1 MLKFIGKRFL
11 QGILVLIGI
20 YAVTFFL
27 VAATPGSPFSS
38 ERAIAPEILAQIEK
52 FYGYDKPV
60 GERFLTSLSNIV
72 LRGDFGPS
80 AVYANRTVTA
90 IIAESFPVS
99 LKLGS
104 ISLLV
109 ALLIGI
115 PAGILAAVKKN
126 TWLDYV
132 PMSAAMAGIC
142 LPTFVMG
149 PLLALVFG
157 LIFAV
162 LPVAGWFGPEFVIL
176 PAATLGLYYAA
187 YFARLTRG
195 GMLEML
201 NQDFVRTARAK
212 GVPERTIVWK
222 HCLKGGL
229 IPAITFLGPALA
241 GIISGS
247 FVVETIFQIPGLGQW
262 FVKGALNRDDFLI
275 LGLTL
280 LFAALIVLMN
290 LLVDIAQVALN
301 PRLKYD

>member
-1 MLKFIGKRFL
+1 MLKFVALRLI
-11 QGILVLIGI
+11 QGVLVLLGI
-20 YAVTFFL
+20 YAVTFLL

-38 ERAIAPEILAQIEK
+38 ERAIAPEILAQIEA
-52 FYGYDKPV
+52 FYGFDRPI
-60 GERFLTSLSNIV
+60 GERFVTSLGNA
-72 LRGDFGPS
+72 LQGEFGPS
-80 AVYANRTVTA
+80 AVYANRTVTQ
-90 IIAESFPVS
+90 IIAEALPVS
-99 LKLGS
+99 VLLGS
-104 ISLLV
+104 ISLFL
-109 ALLIGI
+109 ALLLGI
-115 PAGILAAVKKN
+115 PAGILAAVKRN

-132 PMSAAMAGIC
+132 PMSVSMAGIC

-157 LIFAV
+157 LILGL
-162 LPVAGWFGPEFVIL
+162 LPVAGWYGPEFMIL
-176 PAATLGLYYAA
+176 PAITLGLYYAA

-195 GMLEML
+195 GMLDML

-212 GVPERTIVWK
+212 GVPESTIILK

-229 IPAITFLGPALA
+229 IPAITYLGPALA

-262 FVKGALNRDDFLI
+262 FVRAALNRDDFLV
-275 LGLTL
+275 LGLTV
-280 LFAALIVLMN
+280 LFAAMIVVMN

>member
-1 MLKFIGKRFL
+1 MAKFVILRL
-11 QGILVLIGI
+11 IQGIFVLLAI

-38 ERAIAPEILAQIEK
+38 ERAIRPEILAQIEA

-60 GERFLTSLSNIV
+60 GERFVTSLLNM
-72 LRGDFGPS
+72 LQGEFGPS
-80 AVYANRTVTA
+80 AVYANRTVTE
-90 IIAESFPVS
+90 IIGESFPVS

-109 ALLIGI
+109 ALLIGV
-115 PAGILAAVKKN
+115 PAGLLAAVKKN
-126 TWLDYV
+126 SWLDYL
-132 PMSAAMAGIC
+132 PMSTAMAGIC

-157 LIFAV
+157 LILQL

-201 NQDFVRTARAK
+201 SQDFVRTARAK
-212 GVPERTIVWK
+212 GVPESMIVWK

-247 FVVETIFQIPGLGQW
+247 FVVETIFQVPGLGQW
-262 FVKGALNRDDFLI
+262 FVRGALNRDDFLI
-275 LGLTL
+275 LGLTI
-280 LFAALIVLMN
+280 LFAGLIVIMN
-290 LLVDIAQVALN
+290 LIVDILQVMLN
-301 PRLKYD
+301 PRLKYE

>member
-1 MLKFIGKRFL
+1 MSRFIVTRFI
-11 QGILVLIGI
+11 QGLLVLIGI

-38 ERAIAPEILAQIEK
+38 ERAIRPEILAQIEA
-52 FYGYDKPV
+52 FYGYDRPV
-60 GERFLTSLSNIV
+60 LERFWTSFTNV
-72 LRGDFGPS
+72 LHGEFGPS
-80 AVYANRTVTA
+80 AVYANRSVTD
-90 IIAESFPVS
+90 IITESFPVS

-104 ISLLV
+104 VSLGI
-109 ALLIGI
+109 ALLLGI
-115 PAGILAAVKKN
+115 PAGIVAAVRKN
-126 TWLDYV
+126 SWLDYV
-132 PMSAAMAGIC
+132 PMSLAMAGIC

-149 PLLALVFG
+149 PLLALIFG
-157 LIFAV
+157 LILEI
-162 LPVAGWFGPEFVIL
+162 LPVAGWFGPEFVVL

-195 GMLEML
+195 GMLEIL

-212 GVPERTIVWK
+212 GVPESMIVWK

-247 FVVETIFQIPGLGQW
+247 FVVETIFQVPGLGQW
-262 FVKGALNRDDFLI
+262 FVRGALNRDDFLI
-275 LGLTL
+275 LGLTV

-290 LLVDIAQVALN
+290 LIVDIVQVALN

>member
-1 MLKFIGKRFL
+1 MAKFITLRFL
-11 QGILVLIGI
+11 QGLLVLLGI

-38 ERAIAPEILAQIEK
+38 ERAIRPEILAQIEA

-60 GERFLTSLSNIV
+60 TERFLSSLSNI

-80 AVYANRTVTA
+80 AVYANRTVTE

-99 LKLGS
+99 FKLGS
-104 ISLLV
+104 ISLGI
-109 ALLIGI
+109 ALLLGV
-115 PAGILAAVKKN
+115 PAGIIAAVKKN
-126 TWLDYV
+126 TRLDYV
-132 PMSAAMAGIC
+132 PMSTAMAGIC

-149 PLLALVFG
+149 PMLALVFG
-157 LIFAV
+157 LILGV
-162 LPVAGWFGPEFVIL
+162 LPVAGWFGPEFVVL
-176 PAATLGLYYAA
+176 PSATLGLYYAA

-212 GVPERTIVWK
+212 GVPESTIVWK

-247 FVVETIFQIPGLGQW
+247 FVVETIFQVPGLGQW

-275 LGLTL
+275 LGLTV

>member
-1 MLKFIGKRFL
+1 MAKFVFVRL
-11 QGILVLIGI
+11 VQGIFVLLAI

-38 ERAIAPEILAQIEK
+38 ERAIRPEILAQIEA

-60 GERFLTSLSNIV
+60 GERFLTSLNNM
-72 LRGDFGPS
+72 LHGEFGPS
-80 AVYANRTVTA
+80 AVYANRTVTE

-109 ALLIGI
+109 ALLIGV

-126 TWLDYV
+126 TWLDYL
-132 PMSAAMAGIC
+132 PMSTAMAGIC

-157 LIFAV
+157 LTLQM

-212 GVPERTIVWK
+212 GVPETQIVWK

-247 FVVETIFQIPGLGQW
+247 FVVETIFQVPGLGQW
-262 FVKGALNRDDFLI
+262 FVRGALNRDDFLI
-275 LGLTL
+275 LGLTI
-280 LFAALIVLMN
+280 LFAGLIVIMN
-290 LLVDIAQVALN
+290 LVVDILQVMLN
-301 PRLKYD
+301 PRLKYE

>member
-1 MLKFIGKRFL
+1 MLKFIGMRL
-11 QGILVLIGI
+11 VQGLVVLLAI

-38 ERAIAPEILAQIEK
+38 ERAISPEILARIEA
-52 FYGYDKPV
+52 FYGYDRPV
-60 GERFLTSLSNIV
+60 LERFQTALGNALQ
-72 LRGDFGPS
+72 GEFGPS
-80 AVYANRTVTA
+80 AAYANRTVTQ
-90 IIAESFPVS
+90 IIGEAFPVS
-99 LKLGS
+99 LLLGS
-104 ISLLV
+104 ISLGL
-109 ALLIGI
+109 ALLLGI
-115 PAGILAAVKKN
+115 PAGILAAVKRN
-126 TWLDYV
+126 TWLDYL
-132 PMSAAMAGIC
+132 PMSVAMAGIC

-157 LIFAV
+157 LILQS
-162 LPVAGWFGPEFVIL
+162 LPVSGWFGPDYIVL
-176 PAATLGLYYAA
+176 PAATLGIYYAA

-212 GVPERTIVWK
+212 GVPESTIIWK

-247 FVVETIFQIPGLGQW
+247 FVVESIFQIPGLGQW
-262 FVKGALNRDDFLI
+262 FVRGALNRDDFLI
-275 LGLTL
+275 LGLTA

-301 PRLKYD
+301 PRLKYE

>member
-1 MLKFIGKRFL
+1 MLKFILVRFL
-11 QGILVLIGI
+11 QGLLVLLVI
-20 YAVTFFL
+20 YALTFFL
-27 VAATPGSPFSS
+27 VAMSPGSPFSS
-38 ERAIAPEILAQIEK
+38 ERAIRPEILAQIEA
-52 FYGYDKPV
+52 FYGYDKPAL
-60 GERFLTSLSNIV
+60 ERFWTSLTNA
-72 LRGDFGPS
+72 LRGEFGPS
-80 AVYANRTVTA
+80 AVYANRSVTQ
-90 IIAESFPVS
+90 IIGESFPTS

-104 ISLLV
+104 I
-109 ALLIGI
+109 ALLAALVIGI
-115 PAGILAAVKKN
+115 PTGILAAVKRN
-126 TWLDYV
+126 SWLDYV
-132 PMSAAMAGIC
+132 PMSVAMAGIC

-157 LIFAV
+157 LILRL
-162 LPVAGWFGPEFVIL
+162 LPVSGWYGPEYIVL

-212 GVPERTIVWK
+212 GVPESTIIWK

-241 GIISGS
+241 GIIAGS

-262 FVKGALNRDDFLI
+262 FVRAALNRDDFLI
-275 LGLTL
+275 LGLTV

-290 LLVDIAQVALN
+290 LLADIVHVALN
-301 PRLKYD
+301 PRLKYE

>member
-1 MLKFIGKRFL
+1 MLKFAAIRLG
-11 QGILVLIGI
+11 QGILVLLAI
-20 YAVTFFL
+20 YALTFFL
-27 VAATPGSPFSS
+27 VAMTPGSPFSS
-38 ERAIAPEILAQIEK
+38 ERAIRPEVLAQIEAY
-52 FYGYDKPV
+52 YGFDKPFF
-60 GERFLTSLSNIV
+60 ERFWTSLSNAV
-72 LRGDFGPS
+72 RGEFGPS
-80 AVYANRTVTA
+80 AVYANRSVTQ

-104 ISLLV
+104 ISLLM

-115 PAGILAAVKKN
+115 PTGILAAVKRN

-132 PMSAAMAGIC
+132 PMSVSMAGIC
-142 LPTFVMG
+142 LPTFVLG

-157 LIFAV
+157 LILRL
-162 LPVAGWFGPEFVIL
+162 LPVSGWYGPEYVVL

-187 YFARLTRG
+187 YFARLARG

-212 GVPERTIVWK
+212 GVAESTIVWK

-262 FVKGALNRDDFLI
+262 FVRAALNRDDFLI
-275 LGLTL
+275 LGLTV
-280 LFAALIVLMN
+280 LFASLIVLMN
-290 LLVDIAQVALN
+290 LLADIVHVALN
-301 PRLKYD
+301 PRLKYE

>member
-1 MLKFIGKRFL
+1 MAKFVALRLI
-11 QGILVLIGI
+11 QGIFVLLAI

-38 ERAIAPEILAQIEK
+38 ERAIRPEILAQIEA

-60 GERFLTSLSNIV
+60 AQRFLTSINNV
-72 LRGDFGPS
+72 LHGEFGPS
-80 AVYANRTVTA
+80 AVYANRTVTE

-109 ALLIGI
+109 ALLLGV

-126 TWLDYV
+126 TWLDYL
-132 PMSAAMAGIC
+132 PMSTAMAGIC

-157 LIFAV
+157 LILQL

-212 GVPERTIVWK
+212 GVPETTIVWK

-247 FVVETIFQIPGLGQW
+247 FVVETIFQVPGLGQW
-262 FVKGALNRDDFLI
+262 FVRGALNRDDFLI
-275 LGLTL
+275 LGLTI
-280 LFAALIVLMN
+280 LFASLIVVMN
-290 LLVDIAQVALN
+290 LVVDILQVMLN
-301 PRLKYD
+301 PRLTYE

>member
-1 MLKFIGKRFL
+1 MLRFTAVRL
-11 QGILVLIGI
+11 SQGLLVLLAI
-20 YAVTFFL
+20 YALTFFL
-27 VAATPGSPFSS
+27 VAMTPGSPFSS
-38 ERAIAPEILAQIEK
+38 ERAIRPEVLAQIESY
-52 FYGYDKPV
+52 YGYDRPFF
-60 GERFLTSLSNIV
+60 ERFWTSLSNA
-72 LRGDFGPS
+72 LRGEFGPS
-80 AVYANRTVTA
+80 AVYANRSVTQ

-104 ISLLV
+104 ISLLM
-109 ALLIGI
+109 ALVVGV
-115 PAGILAAVKKN
+115 PTGILAAVKRN

-132 PMSAAMAGIC
+132 PMSISMAGIC

-157 LIFAV
+157 LILRL
-162 LPVAGWFGPEFVIL
+162 LPVSGWYGPEYVVL

-212 GVPERTIVWK
+212 GLSESTIVWK

-262 FVKGALNRDDFLI
+262 FVRAALNRDDFLI
-275 LGLTL
+275 LGLTV
-280 LFAALIVLMN
+280 LFATLIVVMN
-290 LLVDIAQVALN
+290 LLADIIHVALN
-301 PRLKYD
+301 PRLKYE

>member
-1 MLKFIGKRFL
+1 MAKFVILRL
-11 QGILVLIGI
+11 IQGIFVLLAI

-38 ERAIAPEILAQIEK
+38 ERAIRPEILAQIEA

-60 GERFLTSLSNIV
+60 GERFVTSLLNM
-72 LRGDFGPS
+72 LQGEFGPS
-80 AVYANRTVTA
+80 AVYANRTVTE
-90 IIAESFPVS
+90 IIGESFPVS

-109 ALLIGI
+109 ALLIGV
-115 PAGILAAVKKN
+115 PAGLLAAVKKN
-126 TWLDYV
+126 SWLDYL
-132 PMSAAMAGIC
+132 PMSTAMAGIC

-157 LIFAV
+157 LILQL

-176 PAATLGLYYAA
+176 PAATLGLFYAA
-187 YFARLTRG
+187 YFARLTRV

-201 NQDFVRTARAK
+201 SQDFVRTARAK
-212 GVPERTIVWK
+212 GVPESMIVWK

-229 IPAITFLGPALA
+229 IPVITFLGPALA

-247 FVVETIFQIPGLGQW
+247 FVVETIFQVPGLGQW
-262 FVKGALNRDDFLI
+262 FVRGALNRDDFLI
-275 LGLTL
+275 LGLTI
-280 LFAALIVLMN
+280 LFAGLIVIMN
-290 LLVDIAQVALN
+290 LIVDILQVMLN
-301 PRLKYD
+301 PRLKYE

>member
-1 MLKFIGKRFL
+1 VAKFVILRL
-11 QGILVLIGI
+11 IQGIFVLLAI

-38 ERAIAPEILAQIEK
+38 ERAIRPEILAQIEA

-60 GERFLTSLSNIV
+60 GERFLTSLNNV
-72 LRGDFGPS
+72 LRGEFGPS
-80 AVYANRTVTA
+80 AVYANRTVTE

-109 ALLIGI
+109 ALLLGV

-126 TWLDYV
+126 TWLDYL
-132 PMSAAMAGIC
+132 PMSTAMAGFC

-157 LIFAV
+157 LILQL

-212 GVPERTIVWK
+212 GVPETTIVWK

-247 FVVETIFQIPGLGQW
+247 FVVETIFQVPGLGQW
-262 FVKGALNRDDFLI
+262 FVRGALNRDDFLI
-275 LGLTL
+275 LGLTI
-280 LFAALIVLMN
+280 LFAALIVIMN
-290 LLVDIAQVALN
+290 LIVDILQVMLN
-301 PRLKYD
+301 PRLKYE

>member
-1 MLKFIGKRFL
+1 MLKFIALRL
-11 QGILVLIGI
+11 TQGLLVLLAI
-20 YAVTFFL
+20 YALTFFL
-27 VAATPGSPFSS
+27 VAMTPGSPFSS
-38 ERAIAPEILAQIEK
+38 ERAIRPEILAQIEA
-52 FYGYDKPV
+52 FYGYDKPPL
-60 GERFLTSLSNIV
+60 ERFWTSLMNV
-72 LRGDFGPS
+72 LHGEFGPS
-80 AVYANRTVTA
+80 AVYANRSVTD

-104 ISLLV
+104 ISLLL
-109 ALLIGI
+109 ALVLGI
-115 PAGILAAVKKN
+115 PAGVLAAVKRN
-126 TWLDYV
+126 SWLDYL
-132 PMSAAMAGIC
+132 PMSVSMVGIC

-157 LIFAV
+157 LLLGL
-162 LPVAGWFGPEFVIL
+162 LPVSGWYGPEYIVL

-212 GVPERTIVWK
+212 GVPESTIVWK

-241 GIISGS
+241 GIIAGS

-262 FVKGALNRDDFLI
+262 FVRGALNRDDFLI
-275 LGLTL
+275 LGLTV
-280 LFAALIVLMN
+280 LFAALIVFMN
-290 LLVDIAQVALN
+290 LLADIVHVALN
-301 PRLKYD
+301 PRLKYE

>member
-1 MLKFIGKRFL
+1 MLKFISGRLL
-11 QGILVLIGI
+11 QGIIVLLAI

-38 ERAIAPEILAQIEK
+38 ERAIRPEILAQIEA

-60 GERFLTSLSNIV
+60 LERFFTSLGNALS
-72 LRGDFGPS
+72 GEFGPS
-80 AVYANRTVTA
+80 AVYANRTVTD

-99 LKLGS
+99 LKLGAL
-104 ISLLV
+104 SLLI
-109 ALLIGI
+109 AMLLGI
-115 PAGILAAVKKN
+115 PAGILAAVKRN

-149 PLLALVFG
+149 PMLALVFG
-157 LIFAV
+157 IILQW
-162 LPVAGWFGPEFVIL
+162 LPVAGWFGPEFWIL
-176 PAATLGLYYAA
+176 PAATLGLVYAA

-201 NQDFVRTARAK
+201 NQDWVRTARAK
-212 GVPERTIVWK
+212 GVKETTIIWR

-229 IPAITFLGPALA
+229 MPAITFLGPALA

-247 FVVETIFQIPGLGQW
+247 FVVETIFQVPGLGQW
-262 FVKGALNRDDFLI
+262 FVRGALNRDDFLI
-275 LGLTL
+275 LGLTV
-280 LFAALIVLMN
+280 LFATLIVIMN
-290 LLVDIAQVALN
+290 LLVDIVQVALN
-301 PRLKYD
+301 PRLKYE

>member
-1 MLKFIGKRFL
+1 ML
-11 QGILVLIGI
+11 QGILVLLSI

-38 ERAIAPEILAQIEK
+38 ERAISPEILAQIEA

-60 GERFLTSLSNIV
+60 LERFATSLGNA
-72 LRGDFGPS
+72 LQGEFGPS
-80 AVYANRTVTA
+80 AVYANRTVTD

-99 LKLGS
+99 LKLGAL
-104 ISLLV
+104 SLVL
-109 ALLIGI
+109 AMLIGI
-115 PAGILAAVKKN
+115 PAGILAAVKRN

-157 LIFAV
+157 ILLEM
-162 LPVAGWFGPEFVIL
+162 LPVAGWFGPEFWIL
-176 PAATLGLYYAA
+176 PAATLGLVYAA

-195 GMLEML
+195 GMLEVL
-201 NQDFVRTARAK
+201 NQDWVRTARAK
-212 GVPERTIVWK
+212 GVGEGAIIWR

-229 IPAITFLGPALA
+229 MPAITFLGPALA

-247 FVVETIFQIPGLGQW
+247 FVVETIFQVPGLGQW
-262 FVKGALNRDDFLI
+262 FVRGALNRDDFLI
-275 LGLTL
+275 LGLTV
-280 LFAALIVLMN
+280 LFATLIVVMN

-301 PRLKYD
+301 PRLKYE

>member
-1 MLKFIGKRFL
+1 VAKFVILRL
-11 QGILVLIGI
+11 IQGIFVLLAI

-38 ERAIAPEILAQIEK
+38 ERAIRPEILAQIEA

-60 GERFLTSLSNIV
+60 GERFLTSLNNV
-72 LRGDFGPS
+72 LRGEFGPS
-80 AVYANRTVTA
+80 AVYANRTVTE

-109 ALLIGI
+109 ALLLGV

-126 TWLDYV
+126 TWLDYL
-132 PMSAAMAGIC
+132 PMSTAMAGIC

-157 LIFAV
+157 LILQL

-212 GVPERTIVWK
+212 GVPEATIVWK

-247 FVVETIFQIPGLGQW
+247 FVVETIFQVPGLGQW
-262 FVKGALNRDDFLI
+262 FVRGALNRDDFLI
-275 LGLTL
+275 LGLTI
-280 LFAALIVLMN
+280 LFAALIVIMN
-290 LLVDIAQVALN
+290 LIVDILQVMLN
-301 PRLKYD
+301 PRLKYE

>member
-1 MLKFIGKRFL
+1 MLKFVISRLL
-11 QGILVLIGI
+11 QGILVLLAI

-27 VAATPGSPFSS
+27 VAATPGSPFST
-38 ERAIAPEILAQIEK
+38 ERAIAPEILAQIES
-52 FYGYDKPV
+52 FYGYDKPTS
-60 GERFLTSLSNIV
+60 ERFITSLTGV
-72 LRGDFGPS
+72 LQGEFGPS
-80 AVYANRTVTA
+80 AVYANRTVTQ

-99 LKLGS
+99 LLLGS
-104 ISLLV
+104 L
-109 ALLIGI
+109 ALIMALGIGV
-115 PAGILAAVKKN
+115 PAGILAAVKRN

-132 PMSAAMAGIC
+132 PMSVSMAGIC

-157 LIFAV
+157 LLLNW
-162 LPVAGWFGPEFVIL
+162 LPVGGWFGPEFVIL
-176 PAATLGLYYAA
+176 PTATLGLYYAA

-212 GVPERTIVWK
+212 GVKESTIVLK

-247 FVVETIFQIPGLGQW
+247 FVVETIFQVPGLGQW
-262 FVKGALNRDDFLI
+262 FVRAALNRDDFLV
-275 LGLTL
+275 LGLTV
-280 LFAALIVLMN
+280 LFATLIVIMN